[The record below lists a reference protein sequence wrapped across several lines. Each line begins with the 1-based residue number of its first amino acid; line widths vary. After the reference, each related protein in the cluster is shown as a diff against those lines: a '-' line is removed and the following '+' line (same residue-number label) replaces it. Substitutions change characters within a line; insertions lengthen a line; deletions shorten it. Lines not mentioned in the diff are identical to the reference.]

1 MFLFEIKQVTT
12 GYYLFAIKYLL
23 RQKEKSDYLF
33 NLKFN
38 IMNAMR
44 NKVQLIGNLGAK
56 AEIKELEGGRKL
68 AKFSLATN
76 ERYKN
81 NKGEMVQKTY
91 WHRLNA
97 WGGLADVIEKYTDKG
112 SEIAVEGKLIYN
124 QFKTKEGE
132 ERQLTEIEVMDLLLL
147 GKKNDG

>member
-1 MFLFEIKQVTT
+1 
-12 GYYLFAIKYLL
+12 
-23 RQKEKSDYLF
+23 
-33 NLKFN
+33 
-38 IMNAMR
+38 MNAMR